1 MFKTANVTVM
11 VQDID
16 KAFAFYT
23 KALGLSAGMR
33 HGNNYAEVKAPGVTI
48 GLHPDSRSKTHI
60 PKRSKD
66 SNLSIGFQVDKL
78 NESMEILEKCGIIFT
93 HRQKNEANKFAFF
106 SDPVRTPPK

>member
-33 HGNNYAEVKAPGVTI
+33 HGNNYAEVKAPGGYHRTS
-48 GLHPDSRSKTHI
+48 SR
-60 PKRSKD
+60 
-66 SNLSIGFQVDKL
+66 
-78 NESMEILEKCGIIFT
+78 
-93 HRQKNEANKFAFF
+93 
-106 SDPVRTPPK
+106 